1 MYSWGIY
8 FLRGIKMENFKE
20 ILDYIIKNESSK
32 TVGILLKRIEL
43 AIDQAKKENRDYLT
57 FQEVEGLKAQIKEA
71 TYEAFRNL
79 RDFLNTGRLIFS
91 FNKSKE
97 K

>member
-1 MYSWGIY
+1 MD
-8 FLRGIKMENFKE
+8 NFNE
-20 ILDYIIKNESSK
+20 IIDYIIKNESSK

-43 AIDQAKKENRDYLT
+43 AIEQAKKENRDSLT

-71 TYEAFRNL
+71 TYEAYRNL
-79 RDFLNTGRLIFS
+79 RDFLKTGKVVLEFK
-91 FNKSKE
+91 KSKE